1 MKRLPGIFLTLIA
14 ALVLF
19 AAQTHAD
26 SHLSLQYQEA
36 MGDTIRMRHFLVE
49 ANGNGVAIQSTQAE
63 DWIFTECDAAGN
75 TRSWHV
81 DKEKSDYLAVREGN
95 TIRISGSLEGEP
107 VDKELEKDGLPW
119 FQSLYYSLSRFV
131 KSDKEEIRFWMIRP
145 DNLSLVKLV
154 ASKEAVETIRVN
166 GQQEATQKVRI
177 SATGLLSLL
186 WHGHYWYRQDDGVLL
201 QYKDGKALPGRA
213 KIMMYLSQAENS

>member
-1 MKRLPGIFLTLIA
+1 MKRLSGIILTLIA
-14 ALVLF
+14 ALVLS

-49 ANGNGVAIQSTQAE
+49 SNGNGVAIQSSRAD
-63 DWIFTECDAAGN
+63 DWIFTECDASGN

-81 DKEKSDYLAVREGN
+81 DKEKSDYFAVRDGN
-95 TIRISGSLEGEP
+95 TIRINGSLKGEP

-154 ASKEAVETIRVN
+154 ATKKAVETIRVN
-166 GQQEATQKVRI
+166 GRKETTQKVRI

-186 WHGHYWYRQDDGVLL
+186 WHGHYWYRQHDGVLL

-213 KIMMYLSQAENS
+213 KISMYLSQAENS